1 MNLPKSLQNVVDGFF
16 ALPGIG
22 PKSAQRL
29 AFYILRMPKDDV
41 LRFSKALI
49 DLKEKTQICNNCFNV
64 SDSELCEVCGDST
77 RDHKTICVVE
87 SPLDVLALEKANYKG
102 TYHVLHGV
110 INPIAGIGP
119 EEIFLKQLFDRLS
132 DLNFSTDI
140 IEVILAN
147 NTSLEGESTAIY
159 IHNEIKR
166 RHGNN
171 VRVTR
176 IGKGLPIGA
185 DIEYADEGTLNDALR
200 GRISY
205 SA

>member
-1 MNLPKSLQNVVDGFF
+1 MNLPKSLQNVVDGFSS
-16 ALPGIG
+16 LPGIG

-29 AFYILRMPKDDV
+29 AFYLLRMPKDDV
-41 LRFSKALI
+41 LRFSKSLL
-49 DLKEKTQICNNCFNV
+49 DLKEKTQICKLCFNV
-64 SDSELCEVCGDST
+64 GDSDLCEVCGDFT
-77 RDHKTICVVE
+77 RDHKTVCVVE
-87 SPLDVLALEKANYKG
+87 SPLDALALEKANYKG
-102 TYHVLHGV
+102 IYHVLHGV

-119 EEIFLKQLFDRLS
+119 EEIFVMQLFDRLDEGGS
-132 DLNFSTDI
+132 VITEI
-140 IEVILAN
+140 ILAN

-159 IHNEIKR
+159 IHNEIKK

-171 VRVTR
+171 IRVSR

-200 GRISY
+200 GRINY